1 MEGLAFLACTHKF
14 AFVGHH
20 LMPQLF
26 FKGVYI
32 SFGVLQLHLYLLT
45 DPIGELIE
53 VHSDEIKNLFLIDL
67 VAHLHLIILIIKC
80 LIKIYLIVVSFSL
93 LVGQMININ
102 AHRE

>member
-1 MEGLAFLACTHKF
+1 
-14 AFVGHH
+14 
-20 LMPQLF
+20 MPQLF

-32 SFGVLQLHLYLLT
+32 SFGVLQLHLYLLA

-53 VHSDEIKNLFLIDL
+53 VHSDKIKNLLLIDL

-80 LIKIYLIVVSFSL
+80 LIEIYLIVVSFSL

>member
-1 MEGLAFLACTHKF
+1 
-14 AFVGHH
+14 
-20 LMPQLF
+20 MPQLF

-32 SFGVLQLHLYLLT
+32 SFGVLQLHLYLLA

-53 VHSDEIKNLFLIDL
+53 VHSDKVKNLLLIDL

-80 LIKIYLIVVSFSL
+80 LIEIYLIVVSFSL
-93 LVGQMININ
+93 LVCQMININ